1 MTDKSAPFALL
12 QFPVRRARPP
22 AWSEVA
28 DDTAL
33 LLELASQLGQR
44 DALALAAIVRRAAE
58 ISETEGEEVALAVL
72 DQIEDILKGRVSNA

>member
-22 AWSEVA
+22 VRTEIA

-33 LLELASQLGQR
+33 LLELASQLGPR